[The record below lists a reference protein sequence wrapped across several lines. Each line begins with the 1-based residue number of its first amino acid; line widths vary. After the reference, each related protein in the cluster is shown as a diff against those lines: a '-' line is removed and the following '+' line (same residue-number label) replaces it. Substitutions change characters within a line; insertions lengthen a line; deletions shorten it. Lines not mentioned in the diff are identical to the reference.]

1 MQRKVH
7 VIHHTHWDFEWYFT
21 TNESFV
27 QLVYHLDEVMQA
39 LEENQIDYYLLDG
52 QMSILDDY
60 LASFPEKKERLAQL
74 VKNGKLAIGPWYTQ
88 TDELIVRGESMVRN
102 LNLGMELAE
111 SLGGYMNIGYLP
123 DSFGQSKD
131 MPKIYNGFGIQHS
144 VFGVV
149 CLMRLLL
156 RENFIGKRKM
166 VQVY

>member
-1 MQRKVH
+1 
-7 VIHHTHWDFEWYFT
+7 
-21 TNESFV
+21 
-27 QLVYHLDEVMQA
+27 
-39 LEENQIDYYLLDG
+39 
-52 QMSILDDY
+52 
-60 LASFPEKKERLAQL
+60 
-74 VKNGKLAIGPWYTQ
+74 
-88 TDELIVRGESMVRN
+88 MVRN